1 MTGFF
6 YLLTITLP
14 LATVL
19 IVFWMWYRS
28 AEVRAKAKLANDDG
42 YKRIAEDAVKAQTE
56 TAAELS
62 AIQASIADMRARLEG
77 VEKMLK
83 DVG

>member
-1 MTGFF
+1 MSGFY
-6 YLLTITLP
+6 YLLTIILP

-28 AEVRAKAKLANDDG
+28 ADVRARAKLANDDA

-56 TAAELS
+56 TVTELS
-62 AIQASIADMRARLEG
+62 AIQASLADVRARLES
-77 VEKMLK
+77 VEKVLK

>member
-6 YLLTITLP
+6 YLITITLP

-19 IVFWMWYRS
+19 IAVWMWRQAS
-28 AEVRAKAKLANDDG
+28 VLKAQARLANDDA
-42 YKRIAEDAVKAQTE
+42 YKKIAEEGAKAQTE
-56 TAAELS
+56 TAAALA
-62 AIQASIADMRARLEG
+62 AIQSSLADVRARLES
-77 VEKMLK
+77 VERVLK